1 MKKIFLIIIVWC
13 TYICTNAQIIVAAE
27 FFVDTDPGVGNGT
40 PITVSPTGANVNFAA
55 SIPTASL
62 SNGFHFVGIR
72 TKDDLGKWGLYENRG
87 FYISTAATNVGNIT
101 AAEFFVDA
109 DPGVGNGTAI
119 TPITAGPNPTFVTTI
134 PTTSLTNGFHF
145 VAIRTKDVDGK
156 WGLFENRGF
165 YISTSTTNV
174 GNITAAEFFV
184 DADPG
189 VGNGTAITPITA
201 GPNPTFVATI
211 PTTSLTAGFHFVAI
225 RTKDVDGKWGLFENR
240 GFYISTS
247 TTNVGNITAAEFF
260 VDADPGVGNG
270 TAITPITA
278 GPNPTFVAT
287 IPTTSL
293 AAGFHFVAIR
303 TKDIDGK
310 WGLYENRGFYI
321 STATTNVSNIV
332 AAEYFVDADPG
343 VGNGT
348 AITPITAGATV
359 NFVASVSTTSLSNG
373 FHFVA
378 IRTKDADGH
387 WGLFENRGFYIS
399 TQTANS
405 AGMTAA
411 EYFIDTDPGVGN
423 GTPFT
428 IPGGQS
434 FNQNFVLPIP
444 LGTSQGQHF
453 IAVRTKNDWGLFAFD
468 TVTVSG
474 VVTPLRLL
482 SFDAYKQQSSVLLKW
497 KTDNEV
503 NTSHFDI
510 ERSSNGT
517 QFEKIGEVAAVNA
530 SGINNYVFEDVQ
542 PLTKLNFYRI
552 KQVDIDG
559 KKTYST
565 IAKVLFDKFG
575 KLLNVYPNPATN
587 YVQFDFAGKQKTIL
601 VNVFDVQGRLLQ
613 TTTMLNQPILKLPIT
628 NLPHG
633 KYIVQL
639 SDGETNAMGS
649 FIKQ

>member
-1 MKKIFLIIIVWC
+1 MKKIILLLIIWC
-13 TYICTNAQIIVAAE
+13 SYVCTNAQIIVAAE
-27 FFVDTDPGVGNGT
+27 FFVDADPGVGNGT

-55 SIPTASL
+55 SIPTTSL

-72 TKDDLGKWGLYENRG
+72 TKDDLGKWGL
-87 FYISTAATNVGNIT
+87 
-101 AAEFFVDA
+101 
-109 DPGVGNGTAI
+109 
-119 TPITAGPNPTFVTTI
+119 
-134 PTTSLTNGFHF
+134 
-145 VAIRTKDVDGK
+145 
-156 WGLFENRGF
+156 FENRGF
-165 YISTSTTNV
+165 YISSSTTNV

-211 PTTSLTAGFHFVAI
+211 PTTSLTNGFHFVAI
-225 RTKDVDGKWGLFENR
+225 RTKDINGKWGLYENR
-240 GFYISTS
+240 GFYISSS

-293 AAGFHFVAIR
+293 TNGFHFVAIR
-303 TKDIDGK
+303 TKDVDGK
-310 WGLYENRGFYI
+310 WGLFENRGFYI
-321 STATTNVSNIV
+321 SSSTTNVGNIT
-332 AAEYFVDADPG
+332 AAEFFVDADPG

-348 AITPITAGATV
+348 AITPITAGPNPT
-359 NFVASVSTTSLSNG
+359 FVATIPTTSLSNG

-378 IRTKDADGH
+378 IRTKDADGK
-387 WGLFENRGFYIS
+387 WGLYENRGFYIS
-399 TQTANS
+399 TQTSNS
-405 AGMTAA
+405 AGMTDA

-453 IAVRTKNDWGLFAFD
+453 IAIRTKNDWGLFAFD
-468 TVTVSG
+468 TITVAG
-474 VVTPLRLL
+474 IVPLKLL
-482 SFDAYKQQSSVLLKW
+482 SFDAYKNQTTVLLKW
-497 KTDNEV
+497 KTTNEV
-503 NTSHFDI
+503 NTSHFDV
-510 ERSSNGT
+510 ERSTNGT
-517 QFEKIGEVAAVNA
+517 IFTKIGKVNA
-530 SGINNYVFEDVQ
+530 ANTSGDNNYSLEDNQ
-542 PLTKLNFYRI
+542 PSKGINFYRL

-559 KKTYST
+559 KFAYSN
-565 IAKVLFDKFG
+565 IVKVLFDEYG
-575 KLLNVYPNPATN
+575 KLVNIYPNPAT
-587 YVQFDFAGKQKTIL
+587 QFVNIDFGGKQKTVLISL
-601 VNVFDVQGRLLQ
+601 YDVQGRQVL
-613 TTTMLNQPILKLPIT
+613 TTSMPNQQPLKLSI
-628 NLPHG
+628 NHLPKG
-633 KYIVQL
+633 KYILQL
-639 SDGETNAMGS
+639 SDGETNNTAS